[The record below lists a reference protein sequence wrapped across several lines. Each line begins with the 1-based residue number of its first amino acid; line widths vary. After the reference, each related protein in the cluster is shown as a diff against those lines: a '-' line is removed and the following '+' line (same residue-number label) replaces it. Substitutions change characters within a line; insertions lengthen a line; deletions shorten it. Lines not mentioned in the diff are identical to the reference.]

1 MHELSLVEQLIA
13 ECVRRAGDRPVTAVR
28 VRYAST
34 IPEDGLRQAFAMLS
48 RGGPLE
54 AATLEAEPFAVNLR
68 CACGFEGALGHH
80 DLVSSSV
87 AICPDCG
94 DVSTRRREAE
104 LELVEVRRAGPAER
118 RAQFN

>member
-13 ECVRRAGDRPVTAVR
+13 ECVRRIEDRPVMTVR
-28 VRYAST
+28 VRFAST
-34 IPEDGLRQAFAMLS
+34 IPEDGLRQAFTMLS

-54 AATLEAEPFAVNLR
+54 AATLVAEPFAVNLR
-68 CACGFEGALGHH
+68 CACGFDGPLGHD

-87 AICPDCG
+87 AVCPACG

-104 LELVEVRRAGPAER
+104 LELVELR
-118 RAQFN
+118 